1 MGDLLANS
9 ERFADIKS
17 APGVWDRIAE
27 KGKAVWD
34 SAGEAVDDAGRA
46 LRRAVTIDSPAEAR
60 ARADEIALRRTRNQV
75 AADLRAHGWGDNGL
89 VCMRLGPTAMAFQPA
104 SVNSAYYDSFDQR
117 IAWSTNEALQLYA
130 GGALIDAVAIPI
142 LTTGGKLAVRFFSDE
157 AKLSYG
163 LRHELRSSV
172 KTAKGAGIEPAQTNR
187 MSNVN
192 GEKNTGPTA
201 AQRGA
206 EGRVKGGVPI
216 DVAGTGSILPKG
228 ATFEGTLYRASGEG
242 YDPLLIHAGNVAN
255 SHRYTGPGQ
264 GGLYF
269 ATGEHVVEAE
279 FVNNG
284 GSLVGTKMHAFP
296 NATVPNLL
304 DISNPAVRESL
315 GVSLGDLTRTGG
327 AQAWRYEV
335 TQPMGSWAEQNGYNG
350 IIVPSAQ
357 ANGGVN
363 LIIFDA
369 KWVK

>member
-1 MGDLLANS
+1 M
-9 ERFADIKS
+9 
-17 APGVWDRIAE
+17 
-27 KGKAVWD
+27 AV
-34 SAGEAVDDAGRA
+34 
-46 LRRAVTIDSPAEAR
+46 
-60 ARADEIALRRTRNQV
+60 
-75 AADLRAHGWGDNGL
+75 
-89 VCMRLGPTAMAFQPA
+89 QPA
-104 SVNSAYYDSFDQR
+104 SVNPAYYDSFDQR

-142 LTTGGKLAVRFFSDE
+142 LTTGGKLAVPILQRRSQI
-157 AKLSYG
+157 
-163 LRHELRSSV
+163 ELWTSARTTVISQDGQGCRYRARPDKSHV
-172 KTAKGAGIEPAQTNR
+172 ECERREEHP
-187 MSNVN
+187 
-192 GEKNTGPTA
+192 GPTA